1 MNKELM
7 NKELR
12 NLLNEISDKLSDLM
26 DDLEEVIE
34 EEEEAFNNLPESLQ
48 DSTKGIVMMD
58 RLDTLHTAI
67 SELEDTTDSLQG
79 VIEE

>member
-1 MNKELM
+1 MNKERR
-7 NKELR
+7 KR
-12 NLLNEISDKLSDLM
+12 LLEISDKLSDLM

-67 SELEDTTDSLQG
+67 SDLEDTRDSLQEIFG
-79 VIEE
+79 

>member
-1 MNKELM
+1 MNKERR
-7 NKELR
+7 KR
-12 NLLNEISDKLSDLM
+12 LLEISDKLSDLM

-67 SELEDTTDSLQG
+67 SDLEDTRDYLQG
-79 VIEE
+79 AIEE